1 MSGRIQSGTW
11 FSALAG
17 TDRALSST
25 PNQRAVQVL
34 DDPYAADKSEDQW
47 LNPAAFRL
55 PALGT
60 FSDLGV
66 NTLLGPKNVQLDLA
80 VTRQIRVAAG
90 RIELRAE
97 VFNFLNITNLQ
108 NPINAMNNPNFG
120 RIRVG
125 ATGQMGDPRVAQ
137 FAIRYEF

>member
-1 MSGRIQSGTW
+1 MG
-11 FSALAG
+11 ALAG

-34 DDPYAADKSEDQW
+34 DDPYASDKSADQW
-47 LNPAAFRL
+47 LNPQAFTL

-66 NTLLGPKNVQLDLA
+66 NTLLGPKNIQMDLA
-80 VTRQIRVAAG
+80 VTRQISLGRRRV
-90 RIELRAE
+90 EVRAE

-108 NPINAMNNPNFG
+108 NPISALNNQNFG
-120 RIRVG
+120 KIRVG
-125 ATGQMGDPRVAQ
+125 ATGQSGDPRIAQ
-137 FAIRYEF
+137 FALRYEF